1 MKRKTTLILA
11 PLYCLIFTFGA
22 ETFATNSIEIYKA
35 RRAAVLDKMASNS
48 VLILKAAPVERRNG
62 DVDYVYRQDSDF
74 YYLTG
79 FEEPEAVL
87 ILSKRGLFLRDNF
100 QRVNELLLLR
110 ERDPRRETWDGY
122 MLGVDRAESV
132 LGVQAARSIDELK
145 TYMASSIRNAD
156 TVYVK
161 IGRVDFDSPLNEEL
175 DFIKKA
181 RERLLD
187 FAVVDPNVFF
197 VPMRQKKDEHELEL
211 LKKAIEIT
219 GQGHLEA
226 MRTAKPDIFEYQL
239 EASLEYVFH
248 QNGCE
253 REGFPSIVGSG
264 PNSCILHYN
273 TNRRKMRDGEVV
285 VLDIGAEYG
294 MYTADITRTIPVSG
308 KFTKEQKAIYNI
320 VLEAQ
325 EAGIAAAVAG
335 AGFRA
340 PNMAAAQKVR
350 DGLIR
355 LKLLNENADRRAM
368 RDFLPHGISHYIG
381 LDVHDVG
388 GHGILQPNEVITVEP
403 GIYISETTG
412 KKHDLPKGY
421 WNIGVRIEDDILITE
436 NGPVLLSKHAPRK
449 AEEIEKVMAG
459 K

>member
-1 MKRKTTLILA
+1 MKRKTMLILSS
-11 PLYCLIFTFGA
+11 LFCLIFNYSA
-22 ETFATNSIEIYKA
+22 ETVAADAIEIYKA
-35 RRAAVLDKMASNS
+35 RRATVLDKMARNS
-48 VLILKAAPVERRNG
+48 VLILKAAPVARRNG

-79 FEEPEAVL
+79 FSEPEAVL
-87 ILSKRGLFLRDNF
+87 VLSKRGIFLRDNF
-100 QRVNELLLLR
+100 KRVNELLLLR
-110 ERDPRRETWDGY
+110 ERNPQRETWEGY
-122 MLGVDRAESV
+122 MLGVDRAETA
-132 LGVQAARSIDELK
+132 LGVQAARSIDDLK
-145 TYMASSIRNAD
+145 MYLTSVIQNVD
-156 TVYVK
+156 TVYIK
-161 IGRVDFDSPLNEEL
+161 IGRVDFDSPLNAEL

-187 FAVVDPNVFF
+187 FAVADPSVFLA
-197 VPMRQKKDEHELEL
+197 PMRQGKDQHELEL

-219 GQGHLEA
+219 CRGHLTA
-226 MRTAKPDIFEYQL
+226 MRTAKPGMFEYQL
-239 EASLEYVFH
+239 EANLEHVFH
-248 QNGCE
+248 LNGCE

-264 PNSCILHYN
+264 PNSCILHYDS
-273 TNRRKMRDGEVV
+273 NRRKMQDGEVV

-294 MYTADITRTIPVSG
+294 MYTADVTRTIPVSG

-325 EAGIAAAVAG
+325 EAGIVAAVAG

-355 LKLLNENADRRAM
+355 LGFLDENADRRAM
-368 RDFLPHGISHYIG
+368 RDFLPHGVSHYVG

-388 GHGILQPNEVITVEP
+388 RYSALQADEVITIEP
-403 GIYISETTG
+403 GIYISEATG
-412 KKHDLPKGY
+412 KKYDLPKGY
-421 WNIGVRIEDDILITE
+421 WNVGVRIEDDILITE
-436 NGPVLLSKHAPRK
+436 DGPVLLSKLAPRTV
-449 AEEIEKVMAG
+449 EEIEKTMAG